1 LQAIPVVSGWLWAI
15 APKLM
20 LMKPMA
26 AHTRSM
32 CFITISIDGQ
42 TEPNSLS
49 GDGQSYQREDGCEDI
64 HQHCGPCQTQGDRQT
79 APLQV

>member
-15 APKLM
+15 APELM

-26 AHTRSM
+26 SHTRSM

-49 GDGQSYQREDGCEDI
+49 GDGQSHQREDGRKDI
-64 HQHCGPCQTQGDRQT
+64 HQHRGARQTQRDR
-79 APLQV
+79 